1 MVTTE
6 SGDVTKQGFC
16 KILWRKLRLR
26 EGLLLCVGGSGV
38 GLGAYS
44 RLGAYS
50 NKYGIQLE
58 RRALLALYWTA
69 GTDLVVLTFQLLLDC
84 NFFFFLVFF
93 LLFFLCHFLL
103 YFLDLF
109 FDSLPSLT
117 HLPPPPPRPLC
128 SRQEGTTILFC
139 SRSFIRLFR
148 VLGLRK
154 IVVWNCTDWRFGVME
169 TLAVI
174 MNCRWQVKRLKVYS
188 FNSVW
193 KENIVFSARKKNN
206 NKNRETK

>member
-1 MVTTE
+1 MVITK
-6 SGDVTKQGFC
+6 SGDVTKEGFC
-16 KILWRKLRLR
+16 KMIWRKPCLL
-26 EGLLLCVGGSGV
+26 EGLLLSVIWVCVGGSGV

-58 RRALLALYWTA
+58 RRALLALCYWSA

-84 NFFFFLVFF
+84 DFFFFLVFF
-93 LLFFLCHFLL
+93 LLLFLCYFLL

-109 FDSLPSLT
+109 FDSLPSFT
-117 HLPPPPPRPLC
+117 HLPPPPPHPFC

-139 SRSFIRLFR
+139 SRSFLRLFR

-154 IVVWNCTDWRFGVME
+154 IVVWK
-169 TLAVI
+169 TL
-174 MNCRWQVKRLKVYS
+174 RWLT
-188 FNSVW
+188 
-193 KENIVFSARKKNN
+193 I
-206 NKNRETK
+206 

>member
-1 MVTTE
+1 MAGGAQAKMSTWF
-6 SGDVTKQGFC
+6 SKPNQSLISKVTKNSVFG
-16 KILWRKLRLR
+16 RVSYY
-26 EGLLLCVGGSGV
+26 LLFEFVWEGV
-38 GLGAYS
+38 GWGLALINFSAFRMGANS

-154 IVVWNCTDWRFGVME
+154 KYGLLCG
-169 TLAVI
+169 
-174 MNCRWQVKRLKVYS
+174 LKDFALINVLVS
-188 FNSVW
+188 W
-193 KENIVFSARKKNN
+193 KL
-206 NKNRETK
+206 

>member
-1 MVTTE
+1 MVITK

-16 KILWRKLRLR
+16 KMLWRER
-26 EGLLLCVGGSGV
+26 EGLFITYYLFFEFVWEGV
-38 GLGAYS
+38 GWGWALINFSAFRMGANS

-109 FDSLPSLT
+109 FDSPPSLT
-117 HLPPPPPRPLC
+117 HLSPPLPRRAP
-128 SRQEGTTILFC
+128 SAPDKRERPFC
-139 SRSFIRLFR
+139 FAPDHYLDYSAFLAYAKSTGCFLAW
-148 VLGLRK
+148 K
-154 IVVWNCTDWRFGVME
+154 
-169 TLAVI
+169 TLH
-174 MNCRWQVKRLKVYS
+174 WLT
-188 FNSVW
+188 F
-193 KENIVFSARKKNN
+193 
-206 NKNRETK
+206 

>member
-1 MVTTE
+1 MVITK
-6 SGDVTKQGFC
+6 SGDVTKEGFC
-16 KILWRKLRLR
+16 KMIWRKPCLR
-26 EGLLLCVGGSGV
+26 EGLLLSVIWVCVGGSGV

-58 RRALLALYWTA
+58 RRALLALCYWSA

-84 NFFFFLVFF
+84 DFFFFLVFF
-93 LLFFLCHFLL
+93 LLLFLCYFLL

-109 FDSLPSLT
+109 FDSLPSFT
-117 HLPPPPPRPLC
+117 HLPLPRCAP
-128 SRQEGTTILFC
+128 SAPDKRERPFC
-139 SRSFIRLFR
+139 FAPDHSFDYSPFLAYAKLWSERLFR
-148 VLGLRK
+148 
-154 IVVWNCTDWRFGVME
+154 VME

-174 MNCRWQVKRLKVYS
+174 LNCRWQVKRLKVYS

-193 KENIVFSARKKNN
+193 KENIVFSV